1 MNISLNDL
9 NDIFVMFSGPFDTS
23 LYMWPLRTP
32 GLDVWLPSL
41 LSFKYRIFSSFPN
54 FNYEMRVKNGR
65 IKQFCCMKDR
75 YRNALFLH
83 PSFFYSRAHHL
94 GFKYMWPQL
103 TLSVKQAW
111 LKGIASNCYQLLVT
125 VVLVLVMRHRTG
137 WCRRWR
143 PCANWHQKFSCL
155 KQKRV
160 FMPDKTY
167 VVLISVSGSDRILVL
182 PGFISM

>member
-75 YRNALFLH
+75 YRHALFLH
-83 PSFFYSRAHHL
+83 PSFFS
-94 GFKYMWPQL
+94 F
-103 TLSVKQAW
+103 
-111 LKGIASNCYQLLVT
+111 
-125 VVLVLVMRHRTG
+125 
-137 WCRRWR
+137 
-143 PCANWHQKFSCL
+143 
-155 KQKRV
+155 
-160 FMPDKTY
+160 
-167 VVLISVSGSDRILVL
+167 
-182 PGFISM
+182 